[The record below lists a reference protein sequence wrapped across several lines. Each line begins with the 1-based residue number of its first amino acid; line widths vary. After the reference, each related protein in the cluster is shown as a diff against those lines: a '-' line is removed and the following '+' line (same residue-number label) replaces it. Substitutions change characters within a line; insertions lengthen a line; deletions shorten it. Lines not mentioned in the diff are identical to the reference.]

1 MGRNL
6 TANACPK
13 GQMILE
19 QWRST
24 SDGDRRA
31 FADGIAKKLGGE
43 VVEFVGE
50 DQLAVI
56 AHPDGPEL
64 VLIPGGTFER
74 GVREDELAMMRA
86 REWAEPEDA
95 LAWLDEIA
103 KTGTETVTV
112 APFLLARAPLLARDV
127 DGGWVVG
134 DEESDESAV
143 RLDADLAGAILRDS
157 PFRAPTS
164 IEWEW
169 VAREGGSLAFVDGAD
184 AEDAE
189 AACED
194 VYDSPYDADLANGWG
209 VWGLPWG
216 DWVGDGKE
224 LRAGRGGAAM
234 TFPWQADELILQLA
248 GLPDDAAGNA
258 EHCLRFALDLPG

>member
-1 MGRNL
+1 MKL
-6 TANACPK
+6 D
-13 GQMILE
+13 
-19 QWRST
+19 QWRSC

-31 FADGIAKKLGGE
+31 FADTIASKLGGE
-43 VVEFVGE
+43 VIEFVGE

-74 GVREDELAMMRA
+74 GVREVELAMMRA
-86 REWAEPEDA
+86 REWAEPEPSGGERSNDA
-95 LAWLDEIA
+95 VAWLDEIA

-134 DEESDESAV
+134 DDDSDDSAV
-143 RLDADLAGAILRDS
+143 RLDQDTASVLLRDS
-157 PFRAPTS
+157 PFRVPTS

-169 VAREGGSLAFVDGAD
+169 VAREGGALAFVDGAD
-184 AEDAE
+184 PEDAE

-209 VWGLPWG
+209 IWGLPWG
-216 DWVGDGKE
+216 DWVGEGKE

-234 TFPWQADELILQLA
+234 TYPWQSDELILQLA
-248 GLPDDAAGNA
+248 GLPDDAAGNP
-258 EHCLRFALDLPG
+258 EHCLRFALDLPT

>member
-1 MGRNL
+1 MTLDEWRNSSE
-6 TANACPK
+6 AD
-13 GQMILE
+13 Q
-19 QWRST
+19 
-24 SDGDRRA
+24 RA
-31 FADGIAKKLGGE
+31 FAEDIAKKLGGE
-43 VVEFVGE
+43 LVEFVGE

-56 AHPDGPEL
+56 AHPEGPEL

-74 GVREDELAMMRA
+74 GVRPDELEMMRA
-86 REWAEPEDA
+86 REWSEPEPSGGERSEDA

-103 KTGTETVTV
+103 KAGTETVTV

-143 RLDADLAGAILRDS
+143 RLDQDMASVLLRDS
-157 PFRAPTS
+157 PFRVPTS

-169 VAREGGSLAFVDGAD
+169 VAREGGELPFVDGAD

-194 VYDSPYDADLANGWG
+194 VYDSSYDADLANGWG

-216 DWVGDGKE
+216 DWVGEGKE
-224 LRAGRGGAAM
+224 PRAGRGGAAM
-234 TFPWQADELILQLA
+234 TYPWQADELILQLA

-258 EHCLRFALDLPG
+258 EHCLRFALDLPR